1 MLKFFLIILTLVKV
15 DQKDFI
21 QGTSAMVFCSRG
33 ERLSSTLNK
42 TKKVEI
48 YSQEAGYSWV
58 SVDGKFLR
66 GSIRVREILAKLTQ
80 QNCC

>member
-1 MLKFFLIILTLVKV
+1 MERFGLLKFFFFFLFSPLLKV

-42 TKKVEI
+42 TKE
-48 YSQEAGYSWV
+48 SR
-58 SVDGKFLR
+58 DL
-66 GSIRVREILAKLTQ
+66 
-80 QNCC
+80 